1 MMWFNASANKRCD
14 VFSSNKFT
22 SNAKLKEI
30 LPNLARFTKKQPSVQ
45 TTESRSQAAQDSRP
59 NYVDSGAL
67 LKTGETKSSHQRFSP
82 TKTSVRTLG
91 LFTRALWYFFERI
104 QEPAVVDTGLLGNS
118 VLVIAIGL
126 LFNSQGLNDPTTQ
139 EAVLVT
145 VTRVPVHLLLETFIH
160 TWANNSLLSLVLCEN
175 VKDWSFT
182 AV

>member
-1 MMWFNASANKRCD
+1 
-14 VFSSNKFT
+14 
-22 SNAKLKEI
+22 
-30 LPNLARFTKKQPSVQ
+30 
-45 TTESRSQAAQDSRP
+45 
-59 NYVDSGAL
+59 
-67 LKTGETKSSHQRFSP
+67 
-82 TKTSVRTLG
+82 VRTLG